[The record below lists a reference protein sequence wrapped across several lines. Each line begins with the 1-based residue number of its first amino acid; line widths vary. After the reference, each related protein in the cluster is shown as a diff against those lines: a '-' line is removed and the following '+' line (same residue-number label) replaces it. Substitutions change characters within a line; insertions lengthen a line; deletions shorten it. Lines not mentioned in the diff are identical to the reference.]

1 MLIMK
6 YLILLVVVFSLT
18 HDSLAGA
25 SGADAVALVSI
36 DEIREGKG
44 DLSAKKT
51 VSAGQ
56 PDSAVLSSFAAA
68 GYVAVVDLR
77 TDEEDRGFD
86 EPAIVTGLGMSYIS
100 MPIGSEEDIS
110 FAKADELDKILSGID
125 GPVLVHCGSGN
136 RVGALFAL
144 REKANGATDEAAL
157 AAGKTA
163 GMTRL
168 EPVVVKALAAK

>member
-1 MLIMK
+1 MK
-6 YLILLVVVFSLT
+6 YLILLVAVFSIAQVSRADGT
-18 HDSLAGA
+18 
-25 SGADAVALVSI
+25 GADAVVLVSI
-36 DEIREGKG
+36 DEIREGRG

-56 PDSAVLSSFAAA
+56 PDGEVLATFAAA

-77 TDEEDRGFD
+77 TDKEDRGFD
-86 EPAIVTGLGMSYIS
+86 EPATVMGLGMSYVS
-100 MPIGSEEDIS
+100 MPIDSEADIN
-110 FAKADELDKILSGID
+110 FDKAAELDKILSGFN

-144 REKANGATDEAAL
+144 REKASGATDEAAI
-157 AAGKTA
+157 AAGKVA

-168 EPVVVKALAAK
+168 EPEVLKVLQVQ

>member
-1 MLIMK
+1 MK
-6 YLILLVVVFSLT
+6 YLILLIAVFSFA
-18 HDSLAGA
+18 HVSLADG
-25 SGADAVALVSI
+25 SGADAVVLVSI

-44 DLSAKKT
+44 DLSA
-51 VSAGQ
+51 Q
-56 PDSAVLSSFAAA
+56 EVLSTFAAA

-77 TDEEDRGFD
+77 TDKEDRGFD
-86 EPAIVTGLGMSYIS
+86 EPVTVMGLGMSYVS
-100 MPIGSEEDIS
+100 MPIDSEVDINYE
-110 FAKADELDKILSGID
+110 KAAELDKILSGFN

-144 REKANGATDEAAL
+144 TEKANGATNEQAI

-168 EPVVVKALAAK
+168 EPEVIKVLEAK

>member
-1 MLIMK
+1 MK
-6 YLILLVVVFSLT
+6 YLILLVLGFSFT
-18 HDSLAGA
+18 HVSLADA
-25 SGADAVALVSI
+25 SGADAVVLVSI

-68 GYVAVVDLR
+68 GYVAVIDLR
-77 TDEEDRGFD
+77 TDKEDRGFD
-86 EPAIVTGLGMSYIS
+86 EQATVAELGMSYVL
-100 MPIGSEEDIS
+100 MPVGSEEDIS
-110 FAKADELDKILSGID
+110 FEKAAELDQILSGFD
-125 GPVLVHCGSGN
+125 GPVLVHCASGN

-144 REKANGATDEAAL
+144 REKANGATNEEAI
-157 AAGKTA
+157 AAGKVA

-168 EPVVVKALAAK
+168 EPVVQKVLQE

>member
-1 MLIMK
+1 MK
-6 YLILLVVVFSLT
+6 YLILLVAVFIFANQ
-18 HDSLAGA
+18 SLAE
-25 SGADAVALVSI
+25 SNGADAVVLVSI

-56 PDSAVLSSFAAA
+56 PDSEVLATFATA

-77 TDEEDRGFD
+77 TDKEDRGFD
-86 EPAIVTGLGMSYIS
+86 EPVTVMGLGMSYVS
-100 MPIGSEEDIS
+100 MPVDSETDIN
-110 FAKADELDKILSGID
+110 FEKAAELDKILSGFD

-144 REKANGATDEAAL
+144 REKANGATNEEAI

-168 EPVVVKALAAK
+168 EPEVTKVLHAN